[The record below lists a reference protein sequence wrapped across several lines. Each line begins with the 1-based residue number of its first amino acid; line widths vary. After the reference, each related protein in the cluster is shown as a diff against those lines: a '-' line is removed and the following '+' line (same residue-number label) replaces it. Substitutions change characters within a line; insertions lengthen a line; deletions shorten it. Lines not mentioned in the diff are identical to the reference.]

1 MHAFW
6 TMTGRLFRRRGMV
19 VAAVLLAFVSAGG
32 LGVGLLSLGPV
43 LEQILHPESGAGLR
57 SLAAQVNAQG
67 GFWHIPEV
75 IVHWLPEDRFN
86 GVLVL
91 IIAIWCLTIVGATA
105 NFLHQYLSQ
114 TLATVTIAD
123 IRRDLFEHVL
133 ALPLTKVTQRG
144 SSEYV
149 SRIVRDSAALES
161 GYIGLLGK
169 SVAQLSK
176 GVAALVVAIVFDW
189 KIVVVALLVGPILG
203 VVLRKIA
210 KRIRRG
216 AYGSLE
222 AQQQLLRLAG
232 ERVQGLRAVKTST
245 AEPTALAHFDEANAD
260 VVRHELRMRTARAM
274 SSPIMETLAI
284 FVLGSLA
291 LLAARSI
298 LAGSLPFERFL
309 LSVGS
314 LAVAGASFRPLAGII
329 NDISA
334 ASAPAARILAALA
347 DPPEQSGSTP
357 LPRHRD
363 SIQLKEVS
371 VAYPGAESPAV
382 SEASLDIRFGEH
394 VAVVGPNGSGKTTLL
409 GLVPRLLVPTEGVIA
424 VDGLDLADVRLAD
437 LRQQVGVVT
446 QESFIVHGTISEN
459 ISIGAPNASRE
470 EIEAA
475 SRASH
480 ADAFIRDM
488 PGGYDA
494 MVSEHGAS
502 LSGGQRQRIAI
513 ARALLRKPSILIL
526 DEATSQVDSE
536 SEAAI
541 AAAVREVTDCTVLVI
556 AHRLATVLDCDR
568 IVVMDSGR
576 IVDVGPH
583 DALLRRCP
591 LYERLIKTQLVEV
604 ES

>member
-1 MHAFW
+1 M
-6 TMTGRLFRRRGMV
+6 
-19 VAAVLLAFVSAGG
+19 
-32 LGVGLLSLGPV
+32 
-43 LEQILHPESGAGLR
+43 
-57 SLAAQVNAQG
+57 
-67 GFWHIPEV
+67 
-75 IVHWLPEDRFN
+75 HWLPEDRFN